1 MKKIFFTILTFF
13 VCGSIIYSQQ
23 KEYKLNEVVVTSA
36 KSPVSFAHLART
48 VAVIDSSTIQSL
60 PANNI
65 QDILQYAGSVDLRT
79 RGVEGVQGDAVI
91 RGGTFEQTLILIN
104 GVKISDPQTGHHNLN
119 IPISLQNIERI
130 EILKGQGSR
139 IFGPNAFGGAINI
152 ITKKGNEVLFSV
164 SEIVGENNLNDFSVN
179 TSYPLGI
186 FGNSFSYS
194 KKKSDGYR
202 HNTDFDITNF
212 SFNQSIS
219 FGSQITSLF
228 FGYVD
233 KKFGANSFYSNSFPD
248 QWEHTTTKIFT
259 ASSDIEFANL
269 IVSPKFYWRRND
281 DDYRLDNT
289 RPGWYRNIHKTYS
302 YGAEIQSTLKTSI
315 GTISLS
321 TEIANE
327 EIKSTNLGSHERRKG
342 GISGEFNFNPFEKL
356 FVSTGFFAYDYAEI
370 GWKFWPGIDAAYQL
384 NDEIKIIASAGKAFR
399 LPSFTELYYV
409 SPANVGNPN
418 LKHEEAI
425 NYEVGFSFLRQSY
438 EASANL
444 FYKDG
449 KNIIDWAR
457 QSPQEPWK
465 VENVTEL
472 KTIGTELGFTIYPQK
487 ILNTLPV
494 TKIGLQYTYLSS
506 DRKTGNYQSKYVLDH
521 LRHQLLV
528 NISHYLIEGISQN
541 WILRFEERENFTSY
555 FIVDKQISTHIK
567 SFDLFLRI
575 NNLFNHAYSDF
586 IGVQMPG
593 RWISVGA
600 TYSLDKF

>member
-1 MKKIFFTILTFF
+1 MKKIFFTVLTFL
-13 VCGSIIYSQQ
+13 VYTGAIYSQQ
-23 KEYKLNEVVVTSA
+23 KEYKLNEVVVTAS
-36 KSPVSFAHLART
+36 KTPINFSHLART
-48 VAVIDSSTIQSL
+48 VSVIDSSTIQSL

-65 QDILQYAGSVDLRT
+65 QAILQYAGSVDLRT
-79 RGVEGVQGDAVI
+79 RGVEGVQSDATI
-91 RGGTFEQTLILIN
+91 RGGSFEQTLILIN

-119 IPISLQNIERI
+119 IPLSLQNVERI

-152 ITKKGNEVLFSV
+152 ITKKGNEPLLSV
-164 SEIVGENNLNDFSVN
+164 SEIIGENNLSEFSVN
-179 TSYPLGI
+179 TSYPLGV

-219 FGSQITSLF
+219 FGSQFTNLF
-228 FGYVD
+228 FGSVD
-233 KKFGANSFYSNSFPD
+233 KKFGANSFYSDRFPD

-289 RPGWYRNIHKTYS
+289 RPDWYRNIHKTYS

-321 TEIANE
+321 AEIANE

-384 NDEIKIIASAGKAFR
+384 NDKIKIIASAGKAFR

-409 SPANVGNPN
+409 SPANIGNPN
-418 LKHEEAI
+418 LKHEEII
-425 NYEVGFSFLRQSY
+425 NYELGFSFLYESY

-457 QSPQEPWK
+457 QSPQDPWK
-465 VENVTEL
+465 VENVTDL

-494 TKIGLQYTYLSS
+494 TKIGLHYTYLSS
-506 DRKTGNYQSKYVLDH
+506 DRKTGSYQSRYVLDH

-528 NISHYLIEGISQN
+528 NISHYFIEGISQN
-541 WILRFEERENFTSY
+541 WVLRFEERENFTSY
-555 FIVDKQISTHIK
+555 FVVDKQISTRIK
-567 SFDLFLRI
+567 SFDLFLRV
-575 NNLFNHAYSDF
+575 NNLFNRSYSDF
-586 IGVQMPG
+586 IGVLMPG
-593 RWISVGA
+593 RWFSVGA